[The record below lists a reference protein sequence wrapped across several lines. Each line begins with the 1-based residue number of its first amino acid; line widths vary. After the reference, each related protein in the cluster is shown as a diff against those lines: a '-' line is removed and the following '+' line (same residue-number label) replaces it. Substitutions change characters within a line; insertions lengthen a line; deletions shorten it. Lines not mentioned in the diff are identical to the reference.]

1 MAEPLENQ
9 QRPETVL
16 ATNDRFSKIISDQD
30 RSVLLSGP
38 IPLVVNV
45 LAKSVASLNND
56 EAKRSVKTRVV
67 ALNTRGSYLSNQVK
81 EFILVVDGKQPES
94 LAPFHGGIDSDYL
107 SIFCGVIEAVRETS
121 SPDLA
126 KKLFSAI
133 EENSQK
139 MSQNPSGTQGYRALD
154 TIRANI
160 SNKQSL

>member
-38 IPLVVNV
+38 IPLVVDV
-45 LAKSVASLNND
+45 LAKSVASFDDD
-56 EAKRSVKTRVV
+56 EAKRSIKTRVV
-67 ALNTRGSYLSNQVK
+67 ALNTRGSHLSNQVK
-81 EFILVVDGKQPES
+81 EFISVVDGKQSGS

-107 SIFCGVIEAVRETS
+107 SIFCGVIEAVREINN
-121 SPDLA
+121 PDLA
-126 KKLFSAI
+126 KKLSLAI
-133 EENSQK
+133 EENSRE
-139 MSQNPSGTQGYRALD
+139 MSQNPNGAQGYQTLE

-160 SNKQSL
+160 SSKQSL